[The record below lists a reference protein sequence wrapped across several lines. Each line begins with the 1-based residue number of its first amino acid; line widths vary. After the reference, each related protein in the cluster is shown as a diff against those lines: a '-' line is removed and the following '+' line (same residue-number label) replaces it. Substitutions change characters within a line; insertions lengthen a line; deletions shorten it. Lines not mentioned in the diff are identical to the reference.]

1 MTSQHF
7 SVSKV
12 PSGLG
17 PGSRLAGYLIEEQ
30 IGEGGMAV
38 VYRAH
43 EERLGRT
50 VALKILAPALASEEG
65 FRQRFV
71 RESRAAAAVDHPHI
85 IPIFEAGE
93 ADGVL
98 FIAMRYVRGGDVR
111 SLIAIRGSLPAERAM
126 GIVSQ
131 VASALDAAYRR
142 GLVHRDVKSANMLL
156 DQPLAEGGRR
166 ADHVY
171 LSDFGLSKA
180 AMHAT
185 GLTGAGTFL
194 GTLDYASPEQIE
206 GRPVDGRADQ
216 YSLACAAYEML
227 CGSPPFRRDD
237 AMALM
242 YAQMHAVPPLLT
254 SLRPVLPAVVDDVF
268 ARALAK
274 SPGDR
279 YGSCTQFADAVQ
291 VALAQAPEGAPTV
304 DSPLPW
310 RAAGRPP
317 QVTPGTAGRAPT
329 DVVAAAEG
337 ASGGRA
343 GPAGQPSVGSV
354 RVRRVPGRALLTGVS
369 ILAAAGLISGAI
381 LLRSPGRVAS
391 GTSGSSSSRHT
402 ASHGRPTSPKARSTS
417 PAQAD
422 RARSGGQV
430 PVSASYQFAGRLN
443 PGPSTVSIS
452 SVAWNPAGPL
462 VAASDKNGDTYVWN
476 AATMAAHGPVLAG
489 PDKAFYTAFSPNGSV
504 IATGYENGSTYLW
517 STATGRLLASLHDPG
532 SLAGKQVDSLAFS
545 PDGRTLATS
554 DGNGDTTLW
563 NVGSPGSGVTRTA
576 SFADPAGAG
585 VYSVAFGGNDVLATG
600 DYDGHVYLWD
610 VGSGVTTATFSV
622 PGSSC
627 TVSEICDA
635 ISGLAF
641 SGDGSILAAA
651 SVNGNAELWSVAG
664 NRATPIPTASQGRPA
679 IWGMAFGGNRLGI
692 ACANGRLTLWRVNPR
707 NLSAVLAASVTDP
720 GSGGEGIG
728 AVTFSADGHNLVTGD
743 TNGSAY
749 LWKLGA
755 HSSAQAWSSSKLVIT
770 PRSLG
775 AVSIGM
781 TTTQASAAA
790 GEKLAPVGDGV
801 WYPGGISGSGGLS
814 VLVTGGGETASCV
827 SASDQPGVPAV
838 VTPQGFALGGT
849 LAHLKA
855 VYRGRI
861 RYVPAPTGGIMPL
874 PGYVASFKD
883 GNLVFWTRNG
893 TTVDQIAGGAGVLP
907 STDCV

>member
-254 SLRPVLPAVVDDVF
+254 SLRPVLPAAVDDVF

-329 DVVAAAEG
+329 DVVAAAAG

-369 ILAAAGLISGAI
+369 ILAAAGLISG
-381 LLRSPGRVAS
+381 V
-391 GTSGSSSSRHT
+391 
-402 ASHGRPTSPKARSTS
+402 
-417 PAQAD
+417 
-422 RARSGGQV
+422 
-430 PVSASYQFAGRLN
+430 LN

-476 AATMAAHGPVLAG
+476 AATMAAHRPVLAG

-814 VLVTGGGETASCV
+814 VLVTGDGETASCV

-838 VTPQGFALGGT
+838 VTPQGSTAAGSVTSPRRRAASCPCPATWRALRTATWCSG
-849 LAHLKA
+849 HE
-855 VYRGRI
+855 
-861 RYVPAPTGGIMPL
+861 TGP
-874 PGYVASFKD
+874 P
-883 GNLVFWTRNG
+883 WTRSRAAPAYCRAPIVCNL
-893 TTVDQIAGGAGVLP
+893 ASLRRPPRRARP
-907 STDCV
+907 